1 MTSPRSLTS
10 FRRLA
15 STAALAAIAVVG
27 DGASSPPLADA
38 CGWDGPIIEEIS
50 TFDPD
55 VGDEPAL
62 PGLQYDPYVSGWGGP
77 CDDCART
84 AMLADWNTYFGGLFA
99 NNEWPSVLFDAT
111 DAQLVALRA
120 AIDAGRAGPSGFAAV
135 TKILDG
141 RVSLR
146 PQASRAIEYVRFARE
161 VEAIASLDAGV
172 TAASAKPLV
181 ARATAGRQ
189 AAAKAKDDFLVQRY
203 AYQQLRLAFYAS
215 DWASV
220 VKQFD
225 GGGAQ
230 LAKPSADLA
239 ARARYYVAGALS
251 RRGDRARANL
261 ELARVHHASAAL
273 AGVAVQDFQ
282 PVGDADWK
290 ATLAMASSTAER
302 IALWRVVGVKLDG
315 LVAAQEIVKLDPT
328 SNQLGLL
335 LVREL
340 TRAESATT
348 PLWGGPPDAAAVA
361 AQGKAFA
368 RLEAVIAPLVA
379 PNGPAVDRK
388 WLVQLIAGHLA
399 ARRGDLAAARPLLTA
414 AAAAAPGNAKV
425 AAQARASLAVALVSG
440 GQVAGKRADELA
452 RTMLALDPSFPRRS
466 SVTREVRQLLAD
478 RARLAGDR
486 VQAEFL
492 MPGSADVGL
501 APGQASPWTDKKFLK
516 QMIARFGATKTPFDR
531 FVVNDHYNKAS
542 LEAELGLRTMLDGD
556 FAGGAKLIAKLRK
569 PSPLGT
575 DPFVARILD
584 CHDCDHQTYASA
596 PWTVVSMAKRMAELH
611 KRAKGT
617 GPAAAAAALELGHAL
632 YNISWF
638 GNARVVLENS
648 HQPSR
653 DASAALRWYKRAY
666 DLSKDREAKAKA
678 ALFAAKAEMAIAI
691 AAKYGPWDQG
701 PLPVPTTWYPILRS
715 YADTAYHREVLR
727 ECGTYAAWN
736 P

>member
-146 PQASRAIEYVRFARE
+146 PQVSRAIEYVRFARE
-161 VEAIASLDAGV
+161 VEAIASLDAGLTLV
-172 TAASAKPLV
+172 SAKPLV
-181 ARATAGRQ
+181 AKATAGRQ

-225 GGGAQ
+225 GGAAQ

-261 ELARVHHASAAL
+261 ELARVHHVSAAL

-348 PLWGGPPDAAAVA
+348 TLWGGPPDAAAVA

-368 RLEAVIAPLVA
+368 RLEAVIVVA
-379 PNGPAVDRK
+379 ALDDAGKSAWCREHGVFPAELEQWRASATTALSEPEELRASPQATRQDRK
-388 WLVQLIAGHLA
+388 RIKELERELLRKDRALA
-399 ARRGDLAAARPLLTA
+399 ETA
-414 AAAAAPGNAKV
+414 ALLVLSKKV
-425 AAQARASLAVALVSG
+425 AVI
-440 GQVAGKRADELA
+440 
-452 RTMLALDPSFPRRS
+452 F
-466 SVTREVRQLLAD
+466 
-478 RARLAGDR
+478 
-486 VQAEFL
+486 
-492 MPGSADVGL
+492 
-501 APGQASPWTDKKFLK
+501 
-516 QMIARFGATKTPFDR
+516 
-531 FVVNDHYNKAS
+531 NKG
-542 LEAELGLRTMLDGD
+542 EAE
-556 FAGGAKLIAKLRK
+556 
-569 PSPLGT
+569 
-575 DPFVARILD
+575 
-584 CHDCDHQTYASA
+584 
-596 PWTVVSMAKRMAELH
+596 
-611 KRAKGT
+611 
-617 GPAAAAAALELGHAL
+617 
-632 YNISWF
+632 
-638 GNARVVLENS
+638 
-648 HQPSR
+648 
-653 DASAALRWYKRAY
+653 
-666 DLSKDREAKAKA
+666 
-678 ALFAAKAEMAIAI
+678 
-691 AAKYGPWDQG
+691 
-701 PLPVPTTWYPILRS
+701 
-715 YADTAYHREVLR
+715 
-727 ECGTYAAWN
+727 
-736 P
+736 